1 MRTFSGLALWAM
13 TVLACSG
20 RTIDVG
26 TNLDGGGSSSGSSS
40 GITAGVGPEVVY
52 LGGFMNGRV
61 WENNSFFD
69 GSSWSGTVTVG
80 DEPSSRAYLAMATLG
95 DKAVLFGGQDVGALG
110 DTWLCNGLG
119 GQLPF
124 TEVSGAGGPTG
135 RYGHAMATLGDKVVL
150 FGGTDG
156 SGAVNSDTWLFD
168 GAHWTAVQATGP
180 SARTFHSL
188 VAVGNTVVLFGGS
201 NAAGQDL
208 ADTWVFDGTSWTM
221 SSATG
226 PGPRHAHA
234 MGSLGSSAVLFGGEA
249 IGADLGDTW
258 IFDGV
263 SWQEVGVTGKGP
275 VPRHFHAMA
284 TFGAGESVLLGGLSA
299 GDAAQS
305 GMADSWIFNGTRWL
319 QVGSFGFGTWGMA
332 IAQL

>member
-13 TVLACSG
+13 TLLACSG

-26 TNLDGGGSSSGSSS
+26 SNLDGGSSSSSGNV
-40 GITAGVGPEVVY
+40 GVPQSMVVS
-52 LGGFMNGRV
+52 LGGFMDGRM

-69 GSSWSGTVTVG
+69 GSSWSGPVTVG
-80 DEPSSRAYLAMATLG
+80 AVPSTRAYLAMATLG
-95 DKAVLFGGQDVGALG
+95 DKAVLFGGQDVGALA

-119 GQLPF
+119 GQTPF
-124 TEVSGAGGPTG
+124 TEVSGAGGPTV
-135 RYGHAMATLGDKVVL
+135 RYGHAMATLRDKVVL

-156 SGAVNSDTWLFD
+156 SGAMNSDTWLFD
-168 GAHWTAVQATGP
+168 GTQWTAVRATGP
-180 SARTFHSL
+180 AARTFHSL

-201 NAAGQDL
+201 NSAGQDL

-234 MGSLGSSAVLFGGEA
+234 MGSLGSSAVLFGGETG
-249 IGADLGDTW
+249 GADLGDTW

-263 SWQEVGVTGKGP
+263 SWQEVGVMGKGP
-275 VPRHFHAMA
+275 LPRHFHAMA
-284 TFGAGESVLLGGLSA
+284 SFSGGKSVLLGGLSA
-299 GDAAQS
+299 SDTTQT
-305 GMADSWIFNGTRWL
+305 GMSDSWIFDGTTWL
-319 QVGSFGFGTWGMA
+319 QVGSFGFGGTWGMA